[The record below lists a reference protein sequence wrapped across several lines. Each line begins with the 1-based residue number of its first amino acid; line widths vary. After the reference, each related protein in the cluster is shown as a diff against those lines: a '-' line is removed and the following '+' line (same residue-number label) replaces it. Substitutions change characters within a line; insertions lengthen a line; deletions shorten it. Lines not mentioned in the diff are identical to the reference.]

1 MSYVSPHP
9 TPVLYAV
16 IGGSGVYNLQFL
28 SENKTRQY
36 YTIPTPFGDASDT
49 ICVADIPHPN
59 DPSKTFPCAFL
70 PRHGRAH
77 ALNPSEVNYRA
88 NICALKILGVRV
100 VLAINAVGSLDS
112 HYAPGDLTL
121 VSQVVDKTFT
131 RSSTFFE
138 KGCVAHVDFAHPTS
152 ELFSSLAFS
161 ALKKCFPEA
170 EAVET
175 IVDDLNDKI
184 VVQDT
189 KKWKIH
195 KKATAVTMEGP
206 QFSSKAESL
215 SNKHS
220 LHGHLIGMTSATECK
235 LAREA
240 EMIYVCIAMVTDNDA
255 WSEAPHVNVSAVME
269 VVKANGEKAQRY
281 PQAIL
286 SEWVTAVEES
296 EKNNKKEES
305 LLEKD
310 PASHAL
316 QFGIM
321 TKVDQIP
328 AETKERLRPLLIA
341 KYPQY
346 VS

>member
-131 RSSTFFE
+131 RSSTFLKRLCRPRRLCPSDLGIIFFL
-138 KGCVAHVDFAHPTS
+138 G
-152 ELFSSLAFS
+152 LFGV
-161 ALKKCFPEA
+161 KKCFPEA

-316 QFGIM
+316 QFG
-321 TKVDQIP
+321 
-328 AETKERLRPLLIA
+328 L
-341 KYPQY
+341 
-346 VS
+346 